1 LQEKPTGKREEKMRG
16 QWERWCGYC
25 LEYSWLK
32 EEENQE
38 CVWAVVEKVLPVT
51 SFVFPLRLVLGVSCF
66 VAELIF
72 FWGKSR
78 MQRRS
83 EESEGFGRRFQRELV
98 LLECTYF
105 AI

>member
-25 LEYSWLK
+25 LE
-32 EEENQE
+32 E